1 MTAGGWQ
8 GLLGGLLDAAPPGD
22 DTFDLALLSA
32 QDANGTLLKNLLPR
46 EALSGWRATIW
57 TDGGPT
63 CRPRRARCGRRHGW
77 SVLRA
82 HPATMAV
89 QFARI

>member
-32 QDANGTLLKNLLPR
+32 QDTNGMLLKNLLPR
-46 EALSGWRATIW
+46 EALSAEGDMDGWW
-57 TDGGPT
+57 TDVQAPQS
-63 CRPRRARCGRRHGW
+63 AVWERHGW

-82 HPATMAV
+82 HPATMTV
-89 QFARI
+89 EFARI